1 MKFMNR
7 IDNQTIENET
17 IKLKDDTINCLGPNL
32 TLKNCEI
39 ILCKTSKSLI
49 ASRVI
54 FENCRIV
61 GKKTRKA
68 LWFGAKF
75 VGCTFSGH
83 FVENEFGNR
92 HDITEIHGLVED
104 CNFELASLQDCR
116 FYDTNMNTLI
126 LPKYP
131 EFSII
136 YPIDF
141 VLLEKINW
149 IGKTV
154 RLFEY
159 LKDQRETISGISANA
174 NEMAKLYEV
183 DVEVLRKI
191 LLELGDNV
199 FM

>member
-1 MKFMNR
+1 MNR

-39 ILCKTSKSLI
+39 VLCKTSKSLI
-49 ASRVI
+49 ASRVV
-54 FENCRIV
+54 FENCRII

-68 LWFGAKF
+68 MWFGAKF

-92 HDITEIHGLVED
+92 PDVTEIQGSVEN
-104 CNFELASLQDCR
+104 CNFESAFLGYSR
-116 FYDTNMNTLI
+116 FYNTDMNTLI

-131 EFSII
+131 EFTIL

-141 VLLEKINW
+141 VQLEKINW
-149 IGKTV
+149 VGKTI

-159 LKDQRETISGISANA
+159 LKDQREIISGISANV

-183 DVEVLRKI
+183 DVGVLKTI
-191 LLELGDNV
+191 LVELGDNV